1 MRMSW
6 QRRPVFVAGI
16 GVSHFDYLPD
26 VPATQF
32 AGQAILEA
40 LKDAEMGWKD
50 IQAVFCGSC
59 YLGVAI
65 GHKIIKEVGLT
76 GIPIV
81 NIENACSTG
90 ASALRLA
97 YQEVAAE
104 IYDAVL
110 VMGVEKNPKGPI
122 PSKAFLPWESQLG
135 FNFQPGNYALETVK
149 YMDRADATEEDI
161 SLVTVKN
168 RKNASLNPNARFQTP
183 VTLEEVMG
191 SRMVAPPLR
200 LFHCCPLADGAAVAI
215 VCSQDK
221 LKSLSR
227 AVGVEAAVLRT
238 ATYKEEYVPGG
249 IIGSVKFPAAV
260 NLVKASAREA
270 YEMSGY
276 GPDDIDVVQAYDT
289 VSSSEL
295 WDLEELG
302 FCGEGEAAGLLRDGV
317 FDIDGKLPVNSDGG
331 LMGRGHPMGATAL
344 AQIIEVVT
352 QLRGEAGP
360 RQVKNARIGL
370 THAMGAGPNSTV
382 TILRKEQ

>member
-1 MRMSW
+1 MKTSW
-6 QRRPVFVAGI
+6 QRRPVFVAGL
-16 GVSHFDYLPD
+16 GLSHFDYLPD
-26 VPATQF
+26 VPPTQYASEMIF
-32 AGQAILEA
+32 QALR
-40 LKDAEMGWKD
+40 DAEMEWKD
-50 IQAVFCGSC
+50 IQAVFCGAC

-97 YQEVAAE
+97 YQAVAAE
-104 IYDAVL
+104 IHDVVL
-110 VMGVEKNPKGPI
+110 VIGVEKNPKGPI

-149 YMDRADATEEDI
+149 YMNRTGATEEDI

-183 VTLEEVMG
+183 VTLEEVMN

-215 VCSQDK
+215 ICSHDK

-227 AVGVEAAVLRT
+227 AVRVAAAVLRT

-249 IIGSVKFPAAV
+249 IIGSAKFPAIV
-260 NLVKASAREA
+260 NSVRASAREA

-276 GPDDIDVVQAYDT
+276 GPDDIDVVQAYDS

-295 WDLEELG
+295 WDIEELG
-302 FCGEGEAAGLLRDGV
+302 FCGEGEAHRLLRDGV
-317 FDIDGKLPVNSDGG
+317 FDIDGRLPVNTDGG
-331 LMGRGHPMGATAL
+331 LMGRGHPMGATGL
-344 AQIIEVVT
+344 GQILEVVT

-360 RQVKNARIGL
+360 RQVKDARIGL

-382 TILRKEQ
+382 TILSKK